1 VLAIKKSPSLRQS
14 AFTAGGDTVRLTL
27 SRRTFFQNINQS
39 IGTKMQS
46 TFDERNWLAWLVKVR
61 ILILTF
67 LLVIQLAVA
76 ELTPTVLPLRLFVS
90 TIVLWFSLS
99 LFYVVLLSFWQ
110 EHRLQATLQILTD
123 LVLVSLVVHETGGWD
138 SSLNFLY
145 PLVIIVASILLPRVW
160 AYLVAALAFI
170 LYGTVLDLNFYGVVR
185 SYCTTHPGLKAL
197 QAIIFVNLFAYLAVS
212 YLAGLLAAKLRQARV
227 QLKDASGALESLQV
241 LHENIIQSISSGLIT
256 TGLDGR
262 ITLVNSAAQKLLDRT
277 PDRLLGT
284 PVAKLFL
291 DPLPNADSQ
300 QTHGEVR
307 FEVSSDKAN
316 PFRKTFRVRVA
327 QLNVPERGA
336 LGYVYAF
343 DDLTEIRRLEREVR
357 MQDRLAAVGRLA
369 AAIAHEIRNPLTS
382 IAGSVSMLS
391 GIPEM
396 NQEHRQLLDIVT
408 RESQRLNGI
417 ITDFLAYSRGKQY
430 HFDKVDLVPLL
441 EDTLTLVRHRMTA
454 ENTGITVESN
464 LAVREA
470 LAIADGD
477 RLKQVFWNFSENAV
491 RAMRDGG
498 TLKVAIERIGDDWQI
513 SFADTGSGMTPQQ
526 TEKIFEPFQ
535 SSFEG
540 GTGLGLA
547 VVYQI
552 VQAHEGKVWARSRP
566 GQGTT
571 FVLKLRRLD
580 ADRHA
585 AQPATELNSGASE
598 SRVRPLA
605 ALAASA
611 AEGRPRG

>member
-1 VLAIKKSPSLRQS
+1 MLIWKL
-14 AFTAGGDTVRLTL
+14 
-27 SRRTFFQNINQS
+27 
-39 IGTKMQS
+39 MQS

-76 ELTPTVLPLRLFVS
+76 ELTPTRLPLRLFLS
-90 TIVLWFSLS
+90 TMLLLYTFSF
-99 LFYVVLLSFWQ
+99 FYVALLSFWH
-110 EHRLQATLQILTD
+110 ENRLQASLQVLTD
-123 LVLVSLVVHETGGWD
+123 LIMVSLVVHETGGWD

-145 PLVIIVASILLPRVW
+145 ALAIIVAGILLPRIW
-160 AYLVAALAFI
+160 AHLFAALAFI
-170 LYGTVLDLNFYGVVR
+170 LYGIVLELNYYGVVR
-185 SYCTTHPGLKAL
+185 SYCTTHPELKAL
-197 QAIIFVNLFAYLAVS
+197 QGIIFVNLFAFLAVAYLAS
-212 YLAGLLAAKLRQARV
+212 LLVAKLRQARV
-227 QLKDASGALESLQV
+227 QLKDASGALEDLQI

-262 ITLVNSAAQKLLDRT
+262 ITLANHAAQKLMERT
-277 PDRLLGT
+277 ADQLLGK
-284 PVAKLFL
+284 PVTQLFL
-291 DPLPNADSQ
+291 DALPNGES
-300 QTHGEVR
+300 QTHAEVR
-307 FEVSSDKAN
+307 FDTKAT
-316 PFRKTFRVRVA
+316 FRKTVRVRVA
-327 QLNVPERGA
+327 ALNVPERGL
-336 LGYVYAF
+336 LGYVYAL

-396 NQEHRQLLDIVT
+396 SEEHRHLLDIVT

-417 ITDFLAYSRGKQY
+417 ITDFLAYSRGKKY
-430 HFDKVDLVPLL
+430 HFDKADLVVLL
-441 EDTLTLVRHRMTA
+441 EDTLTLMRHRMTV
-454 ENTGITVESN
+454 ENTGIAIESRF
-464 LAVREA
+464 AVPEA
-470 LAIADGD
+470 WVIADGD
-477 RLKQVFWNFSENAV
+477 RIKQVFWNIAENAV

-498 TLKVAIERIGDDWQI
+498 TLKVGIERLGDDWQV
-513 SFADTGSGMTPQQ
+513 SFADTGTGMTPQQ

-552 VQAHEGKVWARSRP
+552 VQAHEGKVWARSKP

-571 FVLKLRRLD
+571 FVLRRRRL
-580 ADRHA
+580 RG
-585 AQPATELNSGASE
+585 ERSASAPSAE
-598 SRVRPLA
+598 
-605 ALAASA
+605 ALARPKLQAVAPAQVATAA
-611 AEGRPRG
+611 AEGGLRG